1 MKFQVNHGEG
11 YLEVP
16 KRLFTVYEK
25 RGCFLVHNTFQV
37 DKFILILGGVKPKD
51 IQIQDTLS
59 ITHLPSR
66 QAIAIG
72 LENMD
77 VVNEILE
84 KISQQTEVPWKNKD
98 ISEIKKA
105 LDPEFIKWLR
115 NLSV

>member
-1 MKFQVNHGEG
+1 MKFQVNYGEG
-11 YLEVP
+11 FLEVP

-25 RGCFLVHNTFQV
+25 RSIFLVHNTFHV
-37 DKFILILGGVKPKD
+37 DKFILILGDVKPKH
-51 IQIQDTLS
+51 IQIKTSLT

-84 KISQQTEVPWKNKD
+84 KISQQTEVPWKSKD